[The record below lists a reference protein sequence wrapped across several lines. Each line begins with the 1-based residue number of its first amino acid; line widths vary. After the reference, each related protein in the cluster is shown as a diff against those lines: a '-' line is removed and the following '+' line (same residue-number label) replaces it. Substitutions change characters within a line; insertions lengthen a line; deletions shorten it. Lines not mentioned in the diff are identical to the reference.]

1 MMQACDSRS
10 CFSEESQVTGCVKIT
25 LTCLMVI
32 LWAIEIEKKT
42 KKKQNKTLII
52 IIKNNKLN
60 QTKLLSSIF

>member
-32 LWAIEIEKKT
+32 LWAIEIEKT
-42 KKKQNKTLII
+42 NKKKQPKH
-52 IIKNNKLN
+52 
-60 QTKLLSSIF
+60 